1 MRLITCLILLHFF
14 ILAACA
20 PAPAATPAGIA
31 EREVA
36 NTPTATPLPLPSPT
50 LPPSPTATPARVA
63 QAAPPPV
70 SDTIAEEAPPAP
82 TTTPSAP
89 PTPTPRPPGTPPR
102 VGIQIGH
109 LRSHEL
115 PEEQAHLRTSTGARW
130 NGITEA
136 QVNEAIAVRVRDILV
151 AAGVEV
157 DLLPATVPPAYD
169 ADAFVAI
176 HADGSTEGARGW
188 KIATPWRASAASRA
202 LMEAVAATY
211 GVITGLPEDRN
222 GITINMRGYYAFNY
236 RRHSHAIART
246 TPAIIVETGFLTNA
260 ADREIIVARPDL
272 AARGIAEGILRYLKQ
287 RDPNDGA
294 ALLPPE
300 WPILYTSAETAVR
313 AGPADTARLVARVP
327 ADSRVFVFNREGD
340 WYEAMVRAGDTR
352 YVGWVRVDQTRPAT
366 ANDNPAPPPAEP
378 PATNP

>member
-1 MRLITCLILLHFF
+1 MRLIACLILLHFF

-20 PAPAATPAGIA
+20 PAPAATPTGIA
-31 EREVA
+31 TREVVSA
-36 NTPTATPLPLPSPT
+36 PTTTPLPLPSPT
-50 LPPSPTATPARVA
+50 LPPVPTVTPARAA
-63 QAAPPPV
+63 QAVPPPV
-70 SDTIAEEAPPAP
+70 SDTVAEAAPPAP
-82 TTTPSAP
+82 TAIPSTPS
-89 PTPTPRPPGTPPR
+89 TPTPRPTGTPLR

-115 PEEQAHLRTSTGARW
+115 PDEQAHLRTSTGARW

-151 AAGVEV
+151 VAGVEV
-157 DLLPATVPPAYD
+157 DLLPATIPPAYD

-176 HADGSTEGARGW
+176 HADGSAEGARGW

-202 LMEAVAATY
+202 LLAAVAATY
-211 GVITGLPEDRN
+211 GVVTGLPEDRN
-222 GITINMRGYYAFNY
+222 GITVNMRGYYAFNY
-236 RRHSHAIART
+236 RRHTHAIART
-246 TPAIIVETGFLTNA
+246 TPAIIIETGFLTNA
-260 ADREIIVARPDL
+260 ADREIIVARPEV
-272 AARGIAEGILRYLKQ
+272 AARGIAEGILQYLNQ

-300 WPILYTSAETAVR
+300 WPILYTSAETMVR
-313 AGPADTARLVARVP
+313 AGPADTAKLVARVP
-327 ADSRVFVFNREGD
+327 ADSRIFVFNQAGE
-340 WYEAMVRAGDTR
+340 WYEAMVRAGNAR

>member
-1 MRLITCLILLHFF
+1 M
-14 ILAACA
+14 
-20 PAPAATPAGIA
+20 PASVAEPQTAVEASATP
-31 EREVA
+31 V
-36 NTPTATPLPLPSPT
+36 LMPSPT
-50 LPPSPTATPARVA
+50 QPPSPTATPARVA

-70 SDTIAEEAPPAP
+70 SDAAAEPAP
-82 TTTPSAP
+82 RGPTATPSAI

-130 NGITEA
+130 NGLTEA
-136 QVNEAIAVRVRDILV
+136 QVNEAIAVRVRDILA

-176 HADGSTEGARGW
+176 HADGSVEGARGW

-202 LMEAVAATY
+202 LLAAVASTY
-211 GVITGLPEDRN
+211 GAITGLPEDRN

-246 TPAIIVETGFLTNA
+246 TPAIIIETGFLTSA
-260 ADREIIVARPDL
+260 ADREIIVERPDL
-272 AARGIAEGILRYLKQ
+272 AARGIAEGILKYLRQ

-294 ALLPPE
+294 ALLPPD
-300 WPILYTSAETAVR
+300 WPILYTRTETVIR
-313 AGPADTARLVARVP
+313 AAPTDTARIVARAP
-327 ADSRVFVFNREGD
+327 ADSRVFVFNREGE
-340 WYEAMVRAGDTR
+340 WYEALVRVGDTR
-352 YVGWVRVDQTRPAT
+352 YVGWLPVEQTRPAT
-366 ANDNPAPPPAEP
+366 PNDTPSPPPAEP